1 MTPETTIDLTAV
13 ATAAQ
18 SDKTF
23 ALDFENGRIGGKIDG
38 VEAIRQ
44 AAYLRLLAERY
55 EHIIYSWNYGFE
67 RADLI
72 GKPKDLA
79 VILAETR
86 IKDAL
91 LADSRILA
99 VDSFVYTF
107 EGGSVTASFTVHT
120 QSGDFEMQTEVT
132 Y

>member
-13 ATAAQ
+13 TTAAQ

-44 AAYLRLLAERY
+44 AAYLRLLTERY

-67 RADLI
+67 RVDLI

-99 VDSFVYTF
+99 VDSFMYTF

-120 QSGDFEMQTEVT
+120 QSGNFEMQTEVT